1 MLDQRELGTA
11 NFNVGSY
18 WSSGDIAQGST
29 FAAEAKL
36 PFFGGKLRVQSSN
49 QEVIAAHNGGFLAAQ
64 PGYADLQAI
73 DELEAGGRL
82 SAI

>member
-1 MLDQRELGTA
+1 MHKFFFFSSLLLASACSTKGELGAA

-64 PGYADLQAI
+64 PA
-73 DELEAGGRL
+73 
-82 SAI
+82 SH